1 VLYVVLI
8 SGLVICAIFAVRAKQ
23 MLTSVLWLIGTS
35 AVLSVLF
42 YIMGACHLAVIELSV
57 GAGLI
62 AVLFVFAISVAS
74 DKPITLPSLIP
85 RPLAW
90 IFVILA
96 VAFTAWRVLPIGG
109 TVAPTTGCVEST
121 VLWQER
127 SLDTLVQVAL
137 IFAGVVGMLG
147 LLSGSRKRP
156 PIGLEAESDEL

>member
-1 VLYVVLI
+1 
-8 SGLVICAIFAVRAKQ
+8 LVICAIFAVRAKQ

-42 YIMGACHLAVIELSV
+42 YFMGACHLAVIELSV

-74 DKPITLPSLIP
+74 DKPITLSSLLP

-90 IFVILA
+90 VFVSLA
-96 VAFTAWRVLPIGG
+96 VVFTAWRILPVEGPA
-109 TVAPTTGCVEST
+109 VPVTGCAELT
-121 VLWQER
+121 VLWQAR
-127 SLDTLVQVAL
+127 SLDTILQVFL
-137 IFAGVVGMLG
+137 IFAGVIGLLG

-156 PIGLEAESDEL
+156 PIGLEAEGDE